1 MEKEARGERG
11 RRSLL
16 KKLRKTFIH
25 GIGDGFSLCKS
36 DCAPIWFRPVHEKIV
51 RERLPMG
58 SAFYGERLR
67 PFVYYVVV
75 EYRVGDRSAYNI
87 HRL

>member
-1 MEKEARGERG
+1 MDIVCASPFAHQFGAVQYM
-11 RRSLL
+11 RRSFASGS
-16 KKLRKTFIH
+16 RWDPPST
-25 GIGDGFSLCKS
+25 GS
-36 DCAPIWFRPVHEKIV
+36 DCVHLCIV
-51 RERLPMG
+51 GG
-58 SAFYGERLR
+58 SIPSYGERLR